1 MIPTASQDRLATPIR
16 EIMRPG
22 VISLPDDAS
31 LLEAKRAM
39 VRHGV
44 HAVLIVGA
52 SSGHPVGWV
61 SDSGLLSWLERDLA
75 SIPAGQAVTEPPQY
89 VEPGAIAREAFD
101 ALATPGVTH
110 LLVAPVAGAV
120 PQGVVAPFDL
130 IDLLT
135 RP

>member
-1 MIPTASQDRLATPIR
+1 MIPTASLDRLATPIR

-130 IDLLT
+130 IELLT